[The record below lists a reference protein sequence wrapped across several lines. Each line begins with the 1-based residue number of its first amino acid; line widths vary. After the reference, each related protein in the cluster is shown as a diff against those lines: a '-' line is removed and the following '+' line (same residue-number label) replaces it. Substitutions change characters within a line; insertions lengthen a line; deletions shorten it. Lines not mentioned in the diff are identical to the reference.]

1 MVTVGDGATVLKNML
16 SNETTLST
24 GQAVYEG
31 DERDLAQLLVDQIE
45 FTNVILLNKR
55 DLLSD
60 RQAAEI
66 SCLIRRMNPEAMV
79 YETINSEID
88 LSAVL
93 NTHRFTMDGAERHSE
108 WLKEVRGEH
117 KPETEEFGITSFI
130 YRR

>member
-1 MVTVGDGATVLKNML
+1 
-16 SNETTLST
+16 
-24 GQAVYEG
+24 
-31 DERDLAQLLVDQIE
+31 
-45 FTNVILLNKR
+45 
-55 DLLSD
+55 
-60 RQAAEI
+60 
-66 SCLIRRMNPEAMV
+66 MV

-130 YRR
+130 YRRQKAFHPKRLGELLYTPSALPASVLRAKGYMWIASRPDFKGMLNC